1 MQVLKL
7 SSAKAAS
14 KFHLLI
20 LRNLTLTNQTKPPR
34 LFQPSGILS
43 DATLYTQ
50 DEKRKR
56 KKAEENDDQNKD
68 EKLDL
73 GKLQEAISSLP
84 ESVQQAVIQ
93 GVRTASQESDDAR
106 LKAQAEKNED
116 NDDDDDPGNIDLESL
131 DRAGLVGHINKNTE
145 NAIKRALKPLVQ
157 QLQTTSDAGEADRIR
172 TDFRQAAARFPD
184 FLDWREEMG
193 EIIKK
198 HPELPAEDVYALA
211 RSKDPEKVKDIDEKT
226 SKGKKEEDDK
236 VKKAFGGL
244 TPTSGSSITKDTNK
258 SPEDAANSAWDE
270 TMSAV
275 PAELI
280 GGNI

>member
-1 MQVLKL
+1 MAEDK
-7 SSAKAAS
+7 
-14 KFHLLI
+14 
-20 LRNLTLTNQTKPPR
+20 NE
-34 LFQPSGILS
+34 
-43 DATLYTQ
+43 Q
-50 DEKRKR
+50 D
-56 KKAEENDDQNKD
+56 KD

-73 GKLQEAISSLP
+73 SKLQEAISSLP

-93 GVRTASQESDDAR
+93 GVRTASQESDEAR
-106 LKAQAEKNED
+106 IRAQAEKD
-116 NDDDDDPGNIDLESL
+116 DDDDDDDDPGNIDLESL
-131 DRAGLVGHINKNTE
+131 DRAGLVGHINKSTE
-145 NAIKRALKPLVQ
+145 NAIKKALKPLVQ

-198 HPELPAEDVYALA
+198 HPELPAEDVYTLA
-211 RSKDPEKVKDIDEKT
+211 RSKDPEKVKEIDEKV
-226 SKGKKEEDDK
+226 SKGKSEEDDK

-244 TPTSGSSITKDTNK
+244 TPTSGSSITKDSNK
-258 SPEDAANSAWDE
+258 SPEDAANSAWEE